1 MRMKCFYILLLLILT
16 PCTLAA
22 EDGAARRAA
31 SSRAVRES
39 FLSKQG
45 SRWKSLTDKGLMD
58 SVIITARPYLKE
70 QEQSGFIQGAAY
82 ASYYIAQAY
91 HFKGMPD
98 SAEFY
103 LNTAKEQFHQMNEDP
118 TWQIMLYNLQALT
131 AIKSRLDYPEGISC
145 LENALSI
152 AWREKQHDNEVILL
166 CNRVTIYYNRRDT
179 LPRPYAENAYEIS
192 RRMNSGNM
200 KCYAA
205 ICMGETSIL
214 RGDTSGALK
223 YLDEADSLALAGGIS
238 HMKAPILLLYGD
250 DYKAEGDKD
259 KAATYYREALKHVD
273 SSAPEVEIELCAA
286 YGSLLSESG
295 ELREAEHFFRR
306 GLGLSMAHHDREQL
320 HNLYH
325 GLAEV
330 FQHDGQ
336 KDSALKYYILYNEA
350 REDSAVGTD
359 TERQLGKIWQKGA
372 GDTGKDSRPG
382 AAIAA
387 ATIIAVCAA
396 AVLMRRK
403 NKKNKA
409 TSARKSSAC
418 QDEILYK
425 QIQDLMRK
433 EKLYCDNDLSLV
445 KLAERL
451 GTNRTYVSKVI
462 NTCTGTNFLGYIN
475 RLRIDRAEALLSDP
489 DYDKPLKVLSDELGY
504 NSLSVFYR
512 AFQRQTGVS
521 PSKYRTEHRFRNS

>member
-1 MRMKCFYILLLLILT
+1 MRMKCFYILLLLLLA

-22 EDGAARRAA
+22 EDSAARRTAT
-31 SSRAVRES
+31 SRAARES
-39 FLSKQG
+39 FLRKQG
-45 SRWKSLTDKGLMD
+45 SRWKNLTDKGLMD
-58 SVIITARPYLKE
+58 SVIFTARPYLKQ

-91 HFKGMPD
+91 HFKGIPD

-103 LNTAKEQFHQMNEDP
+103 LNTAKEHFHQMNEDP

-145 LENALSI
+145 LEKALGI
-152 AWREKQHDNEVILL
+152 ARREKQHDNEVILL
-166 CNRVTIYYNRRDT
+166 CNIVTIYYNRRDT

-192 RRMNSGNM
+192 RRLNSNNM
-200 KCYAA
+200 KCYAS

-214 RGDTSGALK
+214 RGDTAGAIK
-223 YLDEADSLALAGGIS
+223 YLDEADSLAREGGIS
-238 HMKAPILLLYGD
+238 HMKAPICLLYGD
-250 DYKAEGDKD
+250 DYKVEGDKE
-259 KAATYYREALKHVD
+259 KAAFYYREAMKHAG

-286 YGSLLSESG
+286 YGSLLAESG
-295 ELREAEHFFRR
+295 ERRKAEHLFRR
-306 GLGLSMAHHDREQL
+306 GLDLSMIHHDREQL

-350 REDSAVGTD
+350 REDSSVGTD
-359 TERQLGKIWQKGA
+359 TERQLGKIWQKDTV
-372 GDTGKDSRPG
+372 GDGKPSWPA

-387 ATIIAVCAA
+387 VSIIVLSAA
-396 AVLMRRK
+396 LLMRSK
-403 NKKNKA
+403 NKGKKT
-409 TSARKSSAC
+409 TSAKKSNIC
-418 QDEILYK
+418 QEEVLYS
-425 QIQDLMRK
+425 QIQNLMQK
-433 EKLYCDNDLSLV
+433 EKLYCDNDISLV

-475 RLRIDRAEALLSDP
+475 KLRIDRAEALLSDP
-489 DYDKPLKVLSDELGY
+489 GYDKPLKVLSDELGY